1 MSILL
6 DKQETNIL
14 RNGDNPQLER
24 RVQPRKILS
33 LPYILSCLPTRRCG
47 SFVAYTGVFIVD
59 AHLLSVSN

>member
-14 RNGDNPQLER
+14 RNGDNPRLER

-33 LPYILSCLPTRRCG
+33 LPYILYRAYRG
-47 SFVAYTGVFIVD
+47 DVAACVHRVFIID
-59 AHLLSVSN
+59 ARFSSTAVSN